1 MRLAYAESAD
11 VAPPAIFQ
19 AAGPT
24 PQSILSTV
32 EAFRAALGVTNNGS
46 NPGPID
52 GGHRE
57 INWDGG
63 GANNTTSPPVT
74 PFDVFLNS
82 RGAQFT
88 TRGTGLTQA
97 PPAGGPDGGLAQ
109 LFNNP
114 TYGTIFKTFSPPRLF
129 GTVGSNV
136 MDALFFIPGTNGGTA
151 ALVNGFGVVFT
162 DVDQPSGR
170 GKANG
175 LATQLRV
182 FGADGKLLFRGSA
195 PASPG
200 DGNLSFLGVIFPDAQ
215 ISRVR
220 ITTGSL
226 AAGPDDDAQHDI
238 VMMDDFIYGEPQV
251 AN

>member
-1 MRLAYAESAD
+1 MKSANGEPSGAADGHPKRRTCLKAAHVASVAIALGAMTSAPTRMAYAESAD
-11 VAPPAIFQ
+11 GPPPVVFQ

-32 EAFRAALGVTNNGS
+32 DAFRAALGVTNNGS
-46 NPGPID
+46 NPGPLD
-52 GGHRE
+52 SGHRE

-151 ALVNGFGVVFT
+151 ARVNGFGVVFT

-175 LATQLRV
+175 LATQIRV
-182 FGADGKLLFRGSA
+182 FGADGKLVFRGSA
-195 PASPG
+195 PAAPG
-200 DGNLSFLGVIFPDAQ
+200 DGTL
-215 ISRVR
+215 
-220 ITTGSL
+220 
-226 AAGPDDDAQHDI
+226 
-238 VMMDDFIYGEPQV
+238 
-251 AN
+251 